1 MIQDTYTRRCELI
14 KVIDGDTIKV
24 RLDLGFDCW
33 RVITLRLLRVQ
44 APESKTEQGPMF
56 TLLTTNWLK
65 SQATLH
71 IKTVK
76 EKKDRYAR
84 YLAEVYGESGENL
97 NDYLLQNGCPAAP
110 KSWG

>member
-1 MIQDTYTRRCELI
+1 MIRDEYTRRATLI
-14 KVIDGDTIKV
+14 KVVDGDTLQV
-24 RLDLGFDCW
+24 MVDCGFDIH
-33 RVITLRLLRVQ
+33 RKITVRLLRVQ
-44 APESKTEQGPMF
+44 APEAKTEQGPVF

-65 SQATLH
+65 SQNGLH

-84 YLAEVYGESGENL
+84 YLAEVFGDNDENL
-97 NDYLLQNGCPAAP
+97 NDFLLLNDCPPSP